1 MSFEISH
8 TNSAG
13 QVERQTVAQGDVLPL
28 ISKIGRLGGSDILV
42 MGAGGLKWTAEEAEL
57 QLTAHQKS

>member
-13 QVERQTVAQGDVLPL
+13 TVERQTVAEGDVLSL

-42 MGAGGLKWTAEEAEL
+42 TGAGGLKWTAEEAEL
-57 QLTAHQKS
+57 ELKEQPRS